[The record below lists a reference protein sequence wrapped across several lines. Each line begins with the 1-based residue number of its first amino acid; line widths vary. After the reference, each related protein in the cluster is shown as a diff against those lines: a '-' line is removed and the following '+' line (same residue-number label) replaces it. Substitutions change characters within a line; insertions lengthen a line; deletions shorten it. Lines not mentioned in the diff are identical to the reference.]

1 MTSFVRTT
9 TCTGRDGQHTARR
22 LLHSVLMASAAV
34 GVSTAV
40 YAQAAVPRPVF
51 NSGIVV
57 GADWL
62 QANALPLDR
71 DALQSVSATVALRR
85 PAWSVEAGWLRIAR
99 TLSTVQGVTVAVG
112 RPIQLGPA
120 LLIPALGALGGKA
133 YASNDSTGYDF
144 IGPGGVPGHQP
155 RYSYSEGGTFG
166 GSAGLTIEAP
176 VYRWIAVRVDVAEW
190 VFSGSPFADDRFR
203 TTLGAGLSLKVRQ

>member
-1 MTSFVRTT
+1 MTSFVGIAKAPARNRRHAVRRVLQSLLIASTT
-9 TCTGRDGQHTARR
+9 ICVSSLAR
-22 LLHSVLMASAAV
+22 
-34 GVSTAV
+34 
-40 YAQAAVPRPVF
+40 AQAPVPRPVF

-57 GADWL
+57 SADWL
-62 QANALPLDR
+62 QANALPMER

-112 RPIQLGPA
+112 RPVQLGPV

-144 IGPGGVPGHQP
+144 IGPGDAPGHQP

-176 VYRWIAVRVDVAEW
+176 VYRWIGVRVDVAEW
-190 VFSGSPFADDRFR
+190 VFSGSPLADDRFR
-203 TTLGAGLSLKVRQ
+203 TTLGAGLSLKVRR